1 MGISCEAAKEKRCNI
16 NCSNLN
22 ILFINMFRRGNQLL
36 MNDYNEMKFI
46 IICSFCIIFIV
57 TKKMYVIFIND

>member
-1 MGISCEAAKEKRCNI
+1 
-16 NCSNLN
+16 
-22 ILFINMFRRGNQLL
+22 MFRRGNQLL